1 MNVLKSNAEAMRQT
15 VLFTRQIDA
24 SSGLAEYWVGA
35 PDCWV
40 VYAPTPTTAAAC
52 ACLHRVAARNGAWEP
67 VSDLWDGRGSRDP
80 RKSIKEA
87 LERAAAKIEATCP
100 DLRALFMALEV
111 VLWPDGRI
119 LARLARQSNGPT
131 FEISVAGKNT
141 LRAR

>member
-1 MNVLKSNAEAMRQT
+1 MTPLKSNAEATRQM
-15 VLFTRQIDA
+15 VLFVRHID
-24 SSGLAEYWVGA
+24 SGSGLADYWVGH

-52 ACLHRVAARNGAWEP
+52 ACLHRIAARNGAWEP
-67 VSDLWDGRGSRDP
+67 VTNLWDGRGSRDP

-100 DLRALFMALEV
+100 DLRTLFMQLEV

-119 LARLARQSNGPT
+119 LARLPRQAGGLQ
-131 FEISVAGKNT
+131 FETSG
-141 LRAR
+141 R